1 MVLIRYLFIFGANL
15 FLCNMKRMR
24 SLKLIAL
31 VLLICSDSVFAQ
43 EIAQWRG
50 PNRDGIYPDKNLLKS
65 WPENGP
71 ELILS
76 VKNIGRGFSSPVM
89 YNGTIYVTG
98 MFDSTDYLTA
108 IDMKGNSKWKVP
120 FGRSWFNF
128 PPDTRST
135 PTVEGDRVYVVS
147 GTGRLVCI
155 DAGTGKEIW
164 AVNVD
169 KDFNAEWHTWG
180 VAESPLIVD
189 DKVICSPGGKETSL
203 VAFDKM
209 TGKLIWKSGSVGGPR
224 SYVSPI
230 LFEHNTIRLILAMTS
245 MSFFAVDPV
254 NGEVQFSYLFYMKS
268 NDPEPDGSI
277 LANTPIFKNDEIYI
291 TGGYNLPSVML
302 KLAPDGK
309 SVTEKWVDSTLDNH
323 HHGVVQV
330 NGYIYGS
337 NWLNN
342 NLGNWVC
349 LNWDTGEVK
358 YESKWISKGNIIY
371 ADGMLYLYEE
381 KSGYV
386 GLAKADPEKFE
397 VISSFKITEGEGQ
410 HWAHPAIFDG
420 NLYIRHGDVLLIYNI
435 KA

>member
-1 MVLIRYLFIFGANL
+1 MKISNL
-15 FLCNMKRMR
+15 FTV
-24 SLKLIAL
+24 
-31 VLLICSDSVFAQ
+31 VLLICSTSLFAQ

-65 WPENGP
+65 WPEYGP

-76 VKNIGRGFSSPVM
+76 VKNIGKGYSSPVM

-108 IDMKGNSKWKVP
+108 IDMKGNSKWQVP

-164 AVNVD
+164 AVDVD

-254 NGEVQFSYLFYMKS
+254 NGEVQFSYLFYLKS

-291 TGGYNLPSVML
+291 TGGYDLPSVML

-309 SVTEKWVDSTLDNH
+309 SVTEKWVDNTLDNH

-358 YESKWISKGNIIY
+358 YESNWISKGNIIY

>member
-1 MVLIRYLFIFGANL
+1 MRILNLIAMILFICSN
-15 FLCNMKRMR
+15 
-24 SLKLIAL
+24 SLI
-31 VLLICSDSVFAQ
+31 AQ

-50 PNRDGIYPDKNLLKS
+50 PARNGIYPDKNLLKS

-76 VKNIGRGFSSPVM
+76 VKNIGKGYSSPVE

-108 IDMKGNSKWKVP
+108 IDMKGNSKWQVP
-120 FGRSWFNF
+120 FGRSWFNY

-147 GTGRLVCI
+147 GTGSLVCI
-155 DAGTGKEIW
+155 DGGTGKEIW
-164 AVNVD
+164 AVDVD
-169 KDFNAEWHTWG
+169 KDFNAQWHTWG

-245 MSFFAVDPV
+245 MSLFAVDPV
-254 NGEVQFSYLFYMKS
+254 NGEVQWSYLFYLKS

-330 NGYIYGS
+330 DGYIYGS

-358 YESKWISKGNIIY
+358 YESNWISKGNIIY

-386 GLAKADPEKFE
+386 GLVKADPEKFE
-397 VISSFKITEGEGQ
+397 VISSFKVTEGEGQ